1 MCKQVFV
8 QYFID
13 LPYVDLK
20 GTIAVQFNVNFE
32 DEAGW

>member
-13 LPYVDLK
+13 LYVDLK